1 MTQPENPNGK
11 ESAKENGAGIGPRDR
26 ILQAALDLFVDQG
39 YFNTNVPDIS
49 RLSKCSVGSI
59 YHHFLNKEEIA
70 GQLYKDGIKQF
81 RNALGTAIIA
91 DTDLETTIRST
102 VIAFMNFAEQ
112 NEKLSRYLWLARHK
126 EFINR
131 ELSRPTVVGFDQVG
145 RRLTV
150 AIKKAIRSGEIPDQ
164 KAEVIWSVV
173 FGIPQ
178 SFITDWLDGYTTE
191 TPATV
196 APTLADAC
204 WAALHWKTAKKK

>member
-1 MTQPENPNGK
+1 LTQADSTNGK
-11 ESAKENGAGIGPRDR
+11 ENGGAGPRER
-26 ILQAALDLFVDQG
+26 ILQAALDLFVEQG

-49 RLSKCSVGSI
+49 RRSKCSVGSI

-70 GQLYKDGIKQF
+70 GQLYKDGISRF
-81 RNALGTAIIA
+81 RNALAVA
-91 DTDLETTIRST
+91 VASDADLETTIRST

-131 ELSRPTVVGFDQVG
+131 ELSRPTVVGFDKLG

-191 TPATV
+191 TPSAV
-196 APTLADAC
+196 AETLADAC
-204 WAALHWKTAKKK
+204 WAALHWKTPRK

>member
-1 MTQPENPNGK
+1 LTQTESPNGK
-11 ESAKENGAGIGPRDR
+11 ESKENGGAAGPRDR

-49 RLSKCSVGSI
+49 RRSKCSVGSI

-81 RNALGTAIIA
+81 RNALASAVETEA
-91 DTDLETTIRST
+91 DLEKTIRNT
-102 VIAFMNFAEQ
+102 VIAFMTFAEQ

-126 EFINR
+126 EFINK
-131 ELSRPTVVGFDQVG
+131 ELSRPTVVGFDQLG

-150 AIKKAIRSGEIPDQ
+150 AIKNAIRSGEIPDQ

-191 TPATV
+191 TPSAV
-196 APTLADAC
+196 APTLAEAC
-204 WAALHWKTAKKK
+204 WAALHWKSAKKK